1 MILSRQLFA
10 ILLGVVLFAGAQVG
24 MGVASATSSASL
36 PEIREPFCS
45 ETESPLAIPGV
56 LTTCS
61 NGLCV
66 DLRMLENDAIADLMP
81 CLADLP
87 GLSWIRLSAGSVTWE
102 ELDQLQAL
110 PSRPL
115 VDYPL
120 KLYGKE
126 ISTADEI
133 LELNRIPID
142 DGGVRLRELLPY
154 MSNCSR
160 LEVEGCGL
168 GNSTLSELQ
177 KDFPDIQVVWRV
189 KFGCYS
195 VLTDETRI
203 LASIKGKELTGEMCR
218 VLKYCTKVRY
228 LDLGHNIID
237 DISFVQ
243 YMPDLE
249 VAILAINYWSD
260 ASPLASCKKLE
271 YLEIFNTR
279 CTDLSPLAGLTNL
292 KHLNI
297 CWIKQL
303 KDISPLYS
311 LTGLER
317 LWIGCVNKVP
327 DTQLAEIRERLPDTS
342 VNITTD
348 NPTSEGW
355 RKHPRY
361 ELLCEQMGYNWKQ
374 PYSLPSGASK

>member
-1 MILSRQLFA
+1 MRLFRQLIA
-10 ILLGVVLFAGAQVG
+10 VLLCSVLFAEAYV
-24 MGVASATSSASL
+24 VIACASEPTSASL
-36 PEIREPFCS
+36 LGFPETLCQ
-45 ETESPLAIPGV
+45 ETPSLPVTIGD
-56 LTTCS
+56 TTTNS
-61 NGLCV
+61 NGLCI
-66 DLRMLENDAIADLMP
+66 DLRMLEKDAIADIMAS
-81 CLADLP
+81 LADLP
-87 GLSWIRLSAGSVTWE
+87 NLSRIRLSPGSVTLE
-102 ELDQLQAL
+102 ELGQLQSL
-110 PSRPL
+110 PSRP
-115 VDYPL
+115 VVEFPL

-126 ISTADEI
+126 ISTSDEV
-133 LELNRIPID
+133 LDLNKVRID
-142 DGGVRLRELLPY
+142 DGGAALRELLPY
-154 MSNCSR
+154 MSACSR
-160 LEVEGCGL
+160 LELVDCGL
-168 GNSTLSELQ
+168 GNNTLADLQ
-177 KDFPDIQVVWRV
+177 RDFPAIQVVWRI

-218 VLKYCTKVRY
+218 ALKYCTKVRY

-243 YMPDLE
+243 SMPDLE
-249 VAILAINYWSD
+249 VAVLAINYWSD

-303 KDISPLYS
+303 EDISPLYS

-327 DTQLAEIRERLPDTS
+327 DAQLAEICDRLPDTS
-342 VNITTD
+342 INITTD

-374 PYSLPSGASK
+374 PYSLPSGAFK